1 MPTELAGKKPLQA
14 GRAYCSLDTISELDY
29 IQVLRRETY
38 NSEYQPWRNSPL
50 KKLDGLRRRTAMLS
64 P

>member
-38 NSEYQPWRNSPL
+38 NSEYQP
-50 KKLDGLRRRTAMLS
+50 
-64 P
+64 